1 METIKKIYKIGL
13 GPSSSHTMG
22 PHRAATMFAARTKG
36 KADRYRV
43 TLYGSLA
50 ATGKGHHT
58 DVAIKR
64 GLAPKEVEIVWR
76 ADVVKPF
83 HTNGMLFEALVD
95 STPQSLR
102 DSSPSQGEQLNGPL
116 SPADSSPSQGEQLE
130 KMSASQ
136 ALPLDKGEYPEGGR
150 GCRVVD
156 SWLVYSVGGGYLAT
170 EEGEVPLGITPE
182 GEVYPHNTMRDIM
195 EYIDREG
202 LSFWEYVEQCE
213 DGTLWMY
220 LEEMW
225 QQMQQ
230 TIEEGLQDDRVIA
243 GGLHLRSK
251 AHQYFVRASGFKPS
265 LQSRALVIA
274 YALATSEQNACGAK
288 IVTAPTCGSSGVL
301 PAVLYHLKKNHG
313 FSDRE
318 ILRAMA
324 TAGLFAN
331 VIKTNATISGAE
343 AGCQAEVGSACV
355 MAAVASNQLFGGS
368 PKQIEY
374 AAEMAMEHN
383 LGLTC
388 DPLCG
393 LVQIPCIERNAMAAL
408 RALDINIYAMM
419 SDGRHIIS
427 FDKVVRTMK
436 LTGHDLPSLYKE
448 TSLGGLALDD

>member
-22 PHRAATMFAARTKG
+22 PHRAATMFAARTKNT
-36 KADRYRV
+36 ASRYRV

-83 HTNGMLFEALVD
+83 HTNGMLFEALD
-95 STPQSLR
+95 
-102 DSSPSQGEQLNGPL
+102 
-116 SPADSSPSQGEQLE
+116 AD
-130 KMSASQ
+130 
-136 ALPLDKGEYPEGGR
+136 GG
-150 GCRVVD
+150 VVD
-156 SWLVYSVGGGYLAT
+156 HWLVYSVGGGYLAT

-195 EYIDREG
+195 EYIDKEG

>member
-1 METIKKIYKIGL
+1 METIVKTGTMETIKKIYKIGY

-22 PHRAATMFAARTKG
+22 PNRAAEMFAARTKQ
-36 KADRYRV
+36 ASRYRV

-58 DVAIKR
+58 DIAITR
-64 GLAPKEVEIVWR
+64 GLSPKEVEIVWR
-76 ADVVKPF
+76 ADIVKPF
-83 HTNGMLFEALVD
+83 HPNGMFFEALD
-95 STPQSLR
+95 
-102 DSSPSQGEQLNGPL
+102 
-116 SPADSSPSQGEQLE
+116 A
-130 KMSASQ
+130 
-136 ALPLDKGEYPEGGR
+136 EGQTI
-150 GCRVVD
+150 D
-156 SWLVYSVGGGYLAT
+156 SWLVYSIGGGYLAT
-170 EEGEVPLGITPE
+170 EEGDVPMGITPE
-182 GEVYPHNTMRDIM
+182 GEVYPHSTMKEIM
-195 EYIDREG
+195 DYIDREG

-213 DGTLWMY
+213 DGSLWFY

-225 QQMQQ
+225 RQMQQ

-251 AHQYFVRASGFKPS
+251 AHQYFIRASAFKPS

-274 YALATSEQNACGAK
+274 YALATSEQNACGAR

-301 PAVLYHLKKNHG
+301 PAVLYHLKKIHD

-448 TSLGGLALDD
+448 TSLGGLALND

>member
-1 METIKKIYKIGL
+1 METIKKIYKVGY

-22 PHRAATMFAARTKG
+22 PHRAAEMFAGRTAG
-36 KADRYRV
+36 AASYRV

-50 ATGKGHHT
+50 ATGRGHHT
-58 DVAIKR
+58 DMAIRR
-64 GLAPKEVEIVWR
+64 GLAPKAVELVWR
-76 ADVVKPF
+76 ADIVKPF
-83 HTNGMLFEALVD
+83 HTNGMLFEALD
-95 STPQSLR
+95 A
-102 DSSPSQGEQLNGPL
+102 QGSVQERW
-116 SPADSSPSQGEQLE
+116 E
-130 KMSASQ
+130 
-136 ALPLDKGEYPEGGR
+136 
-150 GCRVVD
+150 
-156 SWLVYSVGGGYLAT
+156 VYSIGGGYLAT
-170 EEGEVPLGITPE
+170 EAGEVPLGITPE
-182 GEVYPHNTMRDIM
+182 GEVYPHHTMKEIM
-195 EYIDREG
+195 AYMEQEG

-213 DGTLWMY
+213 DESLWPY
-220 LEEMW
+220 LETMW
-225 QQMQQ
+225 QQMQA
-230 TIEEGLQDDRVIA
+230 TIEEGLQADRVIA

-251 AHQYFVRASGFKPS
+251 AHQYYIRASAFKPS

-274 YALATSEQNACGAK
+274 YALATAEQNACGGK

-324 TAGLFAN
+324 TAGLFGN
-331 VIKTNATISGAE
+331 VIKTNASISGAE

-368 PKQIEY
+368 PQQIEY

-448 TSLGGLALDD
+448 TSLGGLAVD

>member
-1 METIKKIYKIGL
+1 METIKKIYKIGY

-22 PHRAATMFAARTKG
+22 PHKAATMFAARSKQ
-36 KADRYRV
+36 ASSYRV

-50 ATGKGHHT
+50 ATGRGHHT
-58 DVAIKR
+58 DLAIKR

-76 ADVVKPF
+76 ADVIKPF
-83 HTNGMLFEALVD
+83 HTNGMLFEALD
-95 STPQSLR
+95 PQ
-102 DSSPSQGEQLNGPL
+102 G
-116 SPADSSPSQGEQLE
+116 A
-130 KMSASQ
+130 
-136 ALPLDKGEYPEGGR
+136 
-150 GCRVVD
+150 VVD
-156 SWLVYSVGGGYLAT
+156 SWLVYSIGGGYLAT

-182 GEVYPHNTMRDIM
+182 GEVYPHNTMKDIM
-195 EYIDREG
+195 EYIDHEG
-202 LSFWEYVEQCE
+202 LSFWEYVEKCE
-213 DGTLWMY
+213 DGSLWFY

-251 AHQYFVRASGFKPS
+251 AHQYFIRASAFKPS

-331 VIKTNATISGAE
+331 VIKHNATISGAE

-448 TSLGGLALDD
+448 TSLGGLAIDD

>member
-1 METIKKIYKIGL
+1 METIKKIYKAGY

-22 PHRAATMFAARTKG
+22 PNRAAEMFAARTK
-36 KADRYRV
+36 KANSYRV

-58 DVAIKR
+58 DIAITR
-64 GLAPKEVEIVWR
+64 GLAPKAVEILWR
-76 ADVVKPF
+76 TDIVKPF
-83 HTNGMLFEALVD
+83 HPNGMLFEALDVD
-95 STPQSLR
+95 GQT
-102 DSSPSQGEQLNGPL
+102 
-116 SPADSSPSQGEQLE
+116 
-130 KMSASQ
+130 
-136 ALPLDKGEYPEGGR
+136 
-150 GCRVVD
+150 VD
-156 SWLVYSVGGGYLAT
+156 QWLVYSIGGGYLAT
-170 EEGEVPLGITPE
+170 EEGEVPMGITPE
-182 GEVYPHNTMRDIM
+182 GDVYQHNTMKDIM
-195 EYIDREG
+195 AYIDKEG
-202 LSFWEYVEQCE
+202 ISFWEYVEQCE
-213 DGTLWMY
+213 DGSLWFY

-225 QQMQQ
+225 QQMQH

-251 AHQYFVRASGFKPS
+251 AHQYFIRASAFKPS

-274 YALATSEQNACGAK
+274 YALATSEQNASGAR

-301 PAVLYHLKKNHG
+301 PAVLYHLKKNHS

-331 VIKTNATISGAE
+331 VIKTNASISGAE
-343 AGCQAEVGSACV
+343 VGCQGEVGSACV

-419 SDGRHIIS
+419 SDGQHIIS
-427 FDKVVRTMK
+427 FDKVVKTMK
-436 LTGHDLPSLYKE
+436 LTGKDLPSLYKE
-448 TSLGGLALDD
+448 TSLGGLALND

>member
-1 METIKKIYKIGL
+1 METIKKIYKIGY

-22 PHRAATMFAARTKG
+22 PNRAAEMFAARTPA
-36 KADRYRV
+36 ADRYRV

-50 ATGKGHHT
+50 ATGRGHHT
-58 DVAIKR
+58 DRAVAR
-64 GLAPKEVEIVWR
+64 GLAPKEAEIVWR
-76 ADVVKPF
+76 PDIVKPF
-83 HTNGMLFEALVD
+83 HPNGMLFEALD
-95 STPQSLR
+95 AR
-102 DSSPSQGEQLNGPL
+102 N
-116 SPADSSPSQGEQLE
+116 
-130 KMSASQ
+130 Q
-136 ALPLDKGEYPEGGR
+136 AA
-150 GCRVVD
+150 D

-170 EEGEVPLGITPE
+170 EQGDVPLGITPE
-182 GEVYPHNTMRDIM
+182 GRIYPHTTMHDIM
-195 EYIDREG
+195 AHIEREG

-213 DGTLWMY
+213 DDTLWPY
-220 LEEMW
+220 LEQMW
-225 QQMQQ
+225 QQMQL

-251 AHQYFVRASGFKPS
+251 AHQYHVRASGFKPS

-274 YALATSEQNACGAK
+274 YALATSEQNACGGR

-301 PAVLYHLKKNHG
+301 PAVLYHLKKNHN

-324 TAGLFAN
+324 TAALFGN
-331 VIKTNATISGAE
+331 VIKTNASISGAE

-419 SDGRHIIS
+419 SDGQHIIS

-436 LTGHDLPSLYKE
+436 LTGNDLPSLYKE

>member
-1 METIKKIYKIGL
+1 METIKKIYKIGY

-22 PHRAATMFAARTKG
+22 PNRAAEMFAARTKQ
-36 KADRYRV
+36 ASRYRV

-58 DVAIKR
+58 DMAITR
-64 GLAPKEVEIVWR
+64 GLSPKEVEIVWR
-76 ADVVKPF
+76 ADIVKPF
-83 HTNGMLFEALVD
+83 HPNGMFFEALD
-95 STPQSLR
+95 AE
-102 DSSPSQGEQLNGPL
+102 G
-116 SPADSSPSQGEQLE
+116 
-130 KMSASQ
+130 Q
-136 ALPLDKGEYPEGGR
+136 A
-150 GCRVVD
+150 VD
-156 SWLVYSVGGGYLAT
+156 SWLVYSIGGGYLAT
-170 EEGEVPLGITPE
+170 EDGDVPMGITPE
-182 GEVYPHNTMRDIM
+182 GEVYPHSTMKEIM

-213 DGTLWMY
+213 DGSLWFY

-225 QQMQQ
+225 RQMQQ

-251 AHQYFVRASGFKPS
+251 AHQYFIRASAFKPS
-265 LQSRALVIA
+265 LQNRALVIA
-274 YALATSEQNACGAK
+274 YALATSEQNACGAR

-301 PAVLYHLKKNHG
+301 PAVLYHLKKNHD

-448 TSLGGLALDD
+448 TSLGGLALND

>member
-1 METIKKIYKIGL
+1 METIKKIYKIGY

-22 PHRAATMFAARTKG
+22 PNRAAEMFAARTPA
-36 KADRYRV
+36 ADRYRV

-50 ATGKGHHT
+50 ATGRGHHT
-58 DVAIKR
+58 DRAVAR
-64 GLAPKEVEIVWR
+64 GLAPKEAEIVWR
-76 ADVVKPF
+76 PDIVKPF
-83 HTNGMLFEALVD
+83 HPNGMLFEALDARNQV
-95 STPQSLR
+95 
-102 DSSPSQGEQLNGPL
+102 
-116 SPADSSPSQGEQLE
+116 ADT
-130 KMSASQ
+130 
-136 ALPLDKGEYPEGGR
+136 
-150 GCRVVD
+150 
-156 SWLVYSVGGGYLAT
+156 WLVYSIGGGYLAT
-170 EEGEVPLGITPE
+170 EQGDVPLGITPE
-182 GEVYPHNTMRDIM
+182 GRIYPHSTMRDIM
-195 EYIDREG
+195 AHIEREG

-213 DGTLWMY
+213 DDTLWPY
-220 LEEMW
+220 LEQMW
-225 QQMQQ
+225 QQMQL

-251 AHQYFVRASGFKPS
+251 AHQYHVRASGFKPS

-274 YALATSEQNACGAK
+274 YALATSEQNACGGR

-301 PAVLYHLKKNHG
+301 PAVLYHLKKNHN

-324 TAGLFAN
+324 TAALFGN
-331 VIKTNATISGAE
+331 VIKTNASISGAE

-419 SDGRHIIS
+419 SDGQHIIS

-436 LTGHDLPSLYKE
+436 LTGNDLPSLYKE

>member
-1 METIKKIYKIGL
+1 METIKKIYKIGY

-22 PHRAATMFAARTKG
+22 PNRAAEIFAARTKN
-36 KADRYRV
+36 ATRYRV

-50 ATGKGHHT
+50 ATGRGHHT
-58 DVAIKR
+58 DMAITR
-64 GLAPKEVEIVWR
+64 GLAPKEVELVWR

-83 HTNGMLFEALVD
+83 HPNGMFFEALN
-95 STPQSLR
+95 
-102 DSSPSQGEQLNGPL
+102 SQDEVM
-116 SPADSSPSQGEQLE
+116 DT
-130 KMSASQ
+130 
-136 ALPLDKGEYPEGGR
+136 
-150 GCRVVD
+150 
-156 SWLVYSVGGGYLAT
+156 WLVYSIGGGYLAT
-170 EEGEVPLGITPE
+170 EDGEVPMGIAPE
-182 GEVYPHNTMRDIM
+182 GEVYPHNTMKEIM
-195 EYIDREG
+195 EHIDREG

-213 DGTLWMY
+213 DSGIWGY

-225 QQMQQ
+225 KQMQQ

-251 AHQYFVRASGFKPS
+251 AHQYFIRASAFKPS
-265 LQSRALVIA
+265 LQSRALVTA

-301 PAVLYHLKKNHG
+301 PAVLYHLKKNHD

-331 VIKTNATISGAE
+331 VIKTNASISGAE
-343 AGCQAEVGSACV
+343 VGCQGEVGSACV

-436 LTGHDLPSLYKE
+436 LTGKDLPSLYKE
-448 TSLGGLALDD
+448 TSLGGLALND

>member
-1 METIKKIYKIGL
+1 METIKKIYKIGY

-22 PHRAATMFAARTKG
+22 PNRAAEMFAARAKQ
-36 KADRYRV
+36 ASRYRV

-58 DVAIKR
+58 DMAITR
-64 GLAPKEVEIVWR
+64 GLSPKEVEIVWR
-76 ADVVKPF
+76 ADIVKPF
-83 HTNGMLFEALVD
+83 HPNGMFFEAL
-95 STPQSLR
+95 ST
-102 DSSPSQGEQLNGPL
+102 
-116 SPADSSPSQGEQLE
+116 
-130 KMSASQ
+130 
-136 ALPLDKGEYPEGGR
+136 EGQ
-150 GCRVVD
+150 VID
-156 SWLVYSVGGGYLAT
+156 SWLVYSIGGGYLAT
-170 EEGEVPLGITPE
+170 EEGDVPMGITPE
-182 GEVYPHNTMRDIM
+182 GEVYPHSTMKEIM

-213 DGTLWMY
+213 DGSLWFY

-225 QQMQQ
+225 RQMQQ

-251 AHQYFVRASGFKPS
+251 AHQYFIRASAFKPS

-274 YALATSEQNACGAK
+274 YALATSEQNACGAR

-301 PAVLYHLKKNHG
+301 PAVLYHLKKNHD

-448 TSLGGLALDD
+448 TSLGGLALND

>member
-1 METIKKIYKIGL
+1 METIKKIYKAGY

-22 PHRAATMFAARTKG
+22 PNRAAELFAARTKG
-36 KADRYRV
+36 AARYRV

-58 DVAIKR
+58 DLAIGR
-64 GLAPKEVEIVWR
+64 GLASKEVEIVWR

-83 HTNGMLFEALVD
+83 HTNGMFFEALDGEGRTVD
-95 STPQSLR
+95 Q
-102 DSSPSQGEQLNGPL
+102 
-116 SPADSSPSQGEQLE
+116 
-130 KMSASQ
+130 
-136 ALPLDKGEYPEGGR
+136 
-150 GCRVVD
+150 
-156 SWLVYSVGGGYLAT
+156 WLVYSVGGGYLST
-170 EEGEVPLGITPE
+170 EEGEVPMGITPE
-182 GEVYPHNTMRDIM
+182 GEVYPHNTMTEIM
-195 EYIDREG
+195 EYIDKEG

-213 DGTLWMY
+213 CLGGCRQSRHHDGSLWFY

-225 QQMQQ
+225 KQMQQ

-251 AHQYFVRASGFKPS
+251 AHQYYIRASAFKPT

-274 YALATSEQNACGAK
+274 YALATSEQNACGGR

-313 FSDRE
+313 FTDRE

-331 VIKTNATISGAE
+331 VIKTNASISGAE
-343 AGCQAEVGSACV
+343 VGCQGEVGSACV

-427 FDKVVRTMK
+427 FDKVVKTMK
-436 LTGHDLPSLYKE
+436 LTGKDLPSLYKE
-448 TSLGGLALDD
+448 TSLGGLALED

>member
-1 METIKKIYKIGL
+1 METIKKIYKIGY

-22 PHRAATMFAARTKG
+22 PNRAAEMFAARTKQ
-36 KADRYRV
+36 ASRYRV

-58 DVAIKR
+58 DMAITR
-64 GLAPKEVEIVWR
+64 GLSPKEVEIVWR
-76 ADVVKPF
+76 ADIVKPF
-83 HTNGMLFEALVD
+83 HPNGMFFEALD
-95 STPQSLR
+95 
-102 DSSPSQGEQLNGPL
+102 
-116 SPADSSPSQGEQLE
+116 A
-130 KMSASQ
+130 
-136 ALPLDKGEYPEGGR
+136 EGQTI
-150 GCRVVD
+150 D
-156 SWLVYSVGGGYLAT
+156 SWLVYSIGGGYLAT
-170 EEGEVPLGITPE
+170 EEGDVPMGITPE
-182 GEVYPHNTMRDIM
+182 GEVYPHSTMKEIM

-213 DGTLWMY
+213 DGSLWFY

-251 AHQYFVRASGFKPS
+251 AHQYFIRASAFKPS

-274 YALATSEQNACGAK
+274 YALATSEQNACGAR

-301 PAVLYHLKKNHG
+301 PAVLYHLKKNHD

-448 TSLGGLALDD
+448 TSLGGLALND

>member
-1 METIKKIYKIGL
+1 METIKKIYKIGY

-22 PHRAATMFAARTKG
+22 PNRAAEMFAARTKQ
-36 KADRYRV
+36 AARYRV

-50 ATGKGHHT
+50 ATGRGHHT
-58 DVAIKR
+58 DMAVTR
-64 GLAPKEVEIVWR
+64 GLAPKETEIVWR
-76 ADVVKPF
+76 PDIVKPF
-83 HTNGMLFEALVD
+83 HPNGMLFEALD
-95 STPQSLR
+95 
-102 DSSPSQGEQLNGPL
+102 
-116 SPADSSPSQGEQLE
+116 A
-130 KMSASQ
+130 
-136 ALPLDKGEYPEGGR
+136 EGG
-150 GCRVVD
+150 VVD
-156 SWLVYSVGGGYLAT
+156 TWLVYSIGGGYLST

-182 GEVYPHNTMRDIM
+182 GEVYPHNTMKEIM
-195 EYIDREG
+195 EYIDKEG

-213 DGTLWMY
+213 DGSLWFY

-225 QQMQQ
+225 RQMQQ
-230 TIEEGLQDDRVIA
+230 TIEEGLLDDRVIA

-251 AHQYFVRASGFKPS
+251 AHQYHVRASGFKPS

-274 YALATSEQNACGAK
+274 YALATSEQNACGAR

-301 PAVLYHLKKNHG
+301 PAVLYHLKKNHD

-427 FDKVVRTMK
+427 FDKVVKTMK

-448 TSLGGLALDD
+448 TSLGGLALND

>member
-1 METIKKIYKIGL
+1 METIKKIYKIGY

-22 PHRAATMFAARTKG
+22 PHRAATMFADRTKQ
-36 KADRYRV
+36 AARYRV

-50 ATGKGHHT
+50 ATGRGHHT
-58 DVAIKR
+58 DTAIIR
-64 GLAPKEVEIVWR
+64 GLAPKDVEIVWHS
-76 ADVVKPF
+76 DIVKPF
-83 HTNGMLFEALVD
+83 HPNGMLFEAID
-95 STPQSLR
+95 NS
-102 DSSPSQGEQLNGPL
+102 G
-116 SPADSSPSQGEQLE
+116 A
-130 KMSASQ
+130 
-136 ALPLDKGEYPEGGR
+136 
-150 GCRVVD
+150 VVD
-156 SWLVYSVGGGYLAT
+156 TWLVYSIGGGYLAT
-170 EEGEVPLGITPE
+170 EEGEVPLGISPE

-195 EYIDREG
+195 EYIDKEG

-213 DGTLWMY
+213 DGSLWFY

-251 AHQYFVRASGFKPS
+251 AHQYHVRASGFKPS

-313 FSDRE
+313 FTDRE

-427 FDKVVRTMK
+427 FDKVVKTMK

-448 TSLGGLALDD
+448 TSLGGLALND

>member
-22 PHRAATMFAARTKG
+22 PHRAATMFAARTKNI
-36 KADRYRV
+36 ASRYRV

-83 HTNGMLFEALVD
+83 HTNGMLFEALD
-95 STPQSLR
+95 
-102 DSSPSQGEQLNGPL
+102 
-116 SPADSSPSQGEQLE
+116 AD
-130 KMSASQ
+130 
-136 ALPLDKGEYPEGGR
+136 GG
-150 GCRVVD
+150 VVD
-156 SWLVYSVGGGYLAT
+156 NWLVYSVGGGYLAT

-195 EYIDREG
+195 EYIEKEG

-448 TSLGGLALDD
+448 TSLGGLALND

>member
-1 METIKKIYKIGL
+1 METIKKIYKIGY

-22 PHRAATMFAARTKG
+22 PHRAASMFAARTKD
-36 KADRYRV
+36 AVSFRV

-58 DVAIKR
+58 DMAITR
-64 GLAPKEVEIVWR
+64 GLSPKPVEIVWR
-76 ADVVKPF
+76 ADIVKPF
-83 HTNGMLFEALVD
+83 HTNGMFFEALD
-95 STPQSLR
+95 
-102 DSSPSQGEQLNGPL
+102 
-116 SPADSSPSQGEQLE
+116 ADG
-130 KMSASQ
+130 K
-136 ALPLDKGEYPEGGR
+136 
-150 GCRVVD
+150 VTD
-156 SWLVYSVGGGYLAT
+156 SWMVYSIGGGYLAT

-182 GEVYPHNTMRDIM
+182 GEVYPHNTMKDIM

-213 DGTLWMY
+213 DGSLWFY

-251 AHQYFVRASGFKPS
+251 AHQYFIRASAFKPS

-331 VIKTNATISGAE
+331 VIKHNATISGAE

-448 TSLGGLALDD
+448 TSLGGLAIDD

>member
-1 METIKKIYKIGL
+1 METIKKIYKIGY

-22 PHRAATMFAARTKG
+22 PNRAAEMFAARTKQ
-36 KADRYRV
+36 ASRYRV

-58 DVAIKR
+58 DMAITR
-64 GLAPKEVEIVWR
+64 GLSPKEVEIVWR
-76 ADVVKPF
+76 ADIVKPF
-83 HTNGMLFEALVD
+83 HPNGMFFEALD
-95 STPQSLR
+95 
-102 DSSPSQGEQLNGPL
+102 
-116 SPADSSPSQGEQLE
+116 A
-130 KMSASQ
+130 
-136 ALPLDKGEYPEGGR
+136 EGQTI
-150 GCRVVD
+150 D
-156 SWLVYSVGGGYLAT
+156 SWLVYSIGGGYLAT
-170 EEGEVPLGITPE
+170 EDGDVPMGITPE
-182 GEVYPHNTMRDIM
+182 GEVYPHSTMKEIM

-213 DGTLWMY
+213 DGSLWFY

-225 QQMQQ
+225 HQMQL

-251 AHQYFVRASGFKPS
+251 AHQYFIRASAFKPS
-265 LQSRALVIA
+265 LQNRALVIA
-274 YALATSEQNACGAK
+274 YALATSEQNACGAR

-301 PAVLYHLKKNHG
+301 PAVLYHLKKNHD

-448 TSLGGLALDD
+448 TSLGGLALND

>member
-1 METIKKIYKIGL
+1 
-13 GPSSSHTMG
+13 MG
-22 PHRAATMFAARTKG
+22 PHRAATIFAERTKQ
-36 KADRYRV
+36 AARYRV

-58 DVAIKR
+58 DLAIIR
-64 GLAPKEVEIVWR
+64 GLAPKETDIVWR
-76 ADVVKPF
+76 PDIVKPF
-83 HTNGMLFEALVD
+83 HTNGMFFEALD
-95 STPQSLR
+95 
-102 DSSPSQGEQLNGPL
+102 
-116 SPADSSPSQGEQLE
+116 ADGNV
-130 KMSASQ
+130 A
-136 ALPLDKGEYPEGGR
+136 DT
-150 GCRVVD
+150 
-156 SWLVYSVGGGYLAT
+156 WLVYSIGGGYLAN
-170 EEGEVPLGITPE
+170 EDGEVPLGITPE
-182 GEVYPHNTMRDIM
+182 GEVYPHNTMKDIM
-195 EYIDREG
+195 EYIDKEG

-213 DGTLWMY
+213 DGSLWFY
-220 LEEMW
+220 LEDMW
-225 QQMQQ
+225 KQMQQ
-230 TIEEGLQDDRVIA
+230 TIEEGLLDDRVIA

-251 AHQYFVRASGFKPS
+251 AHQYYIRASAFKPT

-301 PAVLYHLKKNHG
+301 PSVLYHLKKNHG

-331 VIKTNATISGAE
+331 VIKHNASISGAE
-343 AGCQAEVGSACV
+343 VGCQGEVGSACV

-436 LTGHDLPSLYKE
+436 LTGKDLPSLYKE
-448 TSLGGLALDD
+448 TSLGGLALND

>member
-1 METIKKIYKIGL
+1 METVKKIYKIGY

-22 PHRAATMFAARTKG
+22 PNRAAEMFAARTKE
-36 KADRYRV
+36 AARYRV

-58 DVAIKR
+58 DMAITR

-76 ADVVKPF
+76 ADIVKLF
-83 HTNGMLFEALVD
+83 HPNGMFFEALNKD
-95 STPQSLR
+95 G
-102 DSSPSQGEQLNGPL
+102 DI
-116 SPADSSPSQGEQLE
+116 
-130 KMSASQ
+130 
-136 ALPLDKGEYPEGGR
+136 
-150 GCRVVD
+150 VD
-156 SWLVYSVGGGYLAT
+156 SWLVYSIGGGYLAT
-170 EEGEVPLGITPE
+170 EEGEVPMGISPE
-182 GEVYPHNTMRDIM
+182 GEVYPHSTMKEIM
-195 EYIDREG
+195 EYIDKEG

-213 DGTLWMY
+213 DGSLWFY

-251 AHQYFVRASGFKPS
+251 AHQYFIRASAFKPS

-274 YALATSEQNACGAK
+274 YALATSEQNACGGR

-318 ILRAMA
+318 IVRAMA

-331 VIKTNATISGAE
+331 VIKTNASISGAE
-343 AGCQAEVGSACV
+343 VGCQGEVGSACV

-427 FDKVVRTMK
+427 FDKVVKTMK
-436 LTGHDLPSLYKE
+436 LTGKDLPSLYKE
-448 TSLGGLALDD
+448 TSLGGLALND